1 MNAVRLLAQWLLYV
15 PLMAILGYFSTS
27 PQFTH
32 LPPDRALLRLSFSHA
47 GERVSPCSTRSAEEL
62 AKMAPNMRAAM
73 DCPRERTPLK
83 IEAELDGALL
93 FSLDAR
99 PTGLHRDGAST
110 IYRRIELPSGRHRL
124 VLRMRD
130 RAEGDFNHRAEADLD
145 LPPGGS
151 VLVDFDPAHGGFR
164 FRR

>member
-1 MNAVRLLAQWLLYV
+1 MKIVRLLAQWLLYL

-47 GERVSPCSTRSAEEL
+47 GERIRECISRSAEEL
-62 AKMAPNMRAAM
+62 AKLPPNMRAQM

-83 IEAELDGALL
+83 IEADLDGKPI
-93 FSLDAR
+93 FSLTA
-99 PTGLHRDGAST
+99 PPSGLRSDGAST

-124 VLRMRD
+124 ALRMRD
-130 RAEGDFNHRAEADLD
+130 RPQGDFNHRLEADLD
-145 LPPGGS
+145 IAPGGS

-164 FRR
+164 IRR